1 MKVRQ
6 GFVEVEGHRLAYL
19 AVNEHLADAQEPPVV
34 FIHGVLVSVN
44 FWLDCVPPGFRED
57 RAWYSLSLPAHYPST
72 VSAGFE
78 PGQVNADWFFRL
90 MNSAL
95 QQLLGHRKA
104 LVVGHST
111 GGFSALNL
119 ALHHAPNVAG
129 IISIAGFHQGSWGG
143 VEGLL
148 LKLAGMGGWAKG
160 VFAANLFVSR
170 KSRLVRSLFASL
182 LAHDRRAYRA
192 NGLGRRMLD
201 NVEAD
206 MLKQDAGALF
216 ALFGG
221 IGTLEI
227 ADRLDRIQVPC
238 YLFAGS
244 HDPVVSS
251 AQSLLLAGR
260 IPRAKLV
267 VFRHA
272 GHMPFFEQPEAFFK
286 ALANALDE
294 LAAVT
299 KFSKPL
305 LATGRS

>member
-19 AVNEHLADAQEPPVV
+19 AVNEHLAGAQEPPVV

-44 FWLDCVPPGFRED
+44 FWLDCVPPSFRED

-72 VSAGFE
+72 VPAGFE

-90 MNSAL
+90 MNTAL

-119 ALHHAPNVAG
+119 ALNHAPNVAG
-129 IISIAGFHQGSWGG
+129 IISIAGFHQGTWGG
-143 VEGLL
+143 VEGML
-148 LKLAGMGGWAKG
+148 LKLAGMGAWAKG

-170 KSRLVRSLFASL
+170 NSRRVRRLFASF

-192 NGLGRRMLD
+192 SPLGQRMLD

-216 ALFGG
+216 ALFAG
-221 IGTLEI
+221 ITTLEI

-244 HDPVVSS
+244 HDPVVPS
-251 AQSLLLAGR
+251 AQSLVLAGR

-267 VFRHA
+267 VFRNA
-272 GHMPFFEQPEAFFK
+272 GHMPFFEQPEAFFR
-286 ALANALDE
+286 ALANALNE

-299 KFSKPL
+299 RFSKPL
-305 LATGRS
+305 LATGRR